1 MKINLLG
8 ITDVVNFY
16 ITRCADMHS
25 GVIKQ
30 QWCMYRDHGKKKLI
44 KRENYYYP
52 TLYLWNK
59 KHKFW
64 I

>member
-25 GVIKQ
+25 NVMKQ
-30 QWCMYRDHGKKKLI
+30 EWCMYLSRETMVKKFDKKRKLLLS
-44 KRENYYYP
+44 YP
-52 TLYLWNK
+52 LSLG
-59 KHKFW
+59 
-64 I
+64 

>member
-30 QWCMYRDHGKKKLI
+30 Q
-44 KRENYYYP
+44 
-52 TLYLWNK
+52 
-59 KHKFW
+59 
-64 I
+64 

>member
-16 ITRCADMHS
+16 ITQCADMHS
-25 GVIKQ
+25 NVMKQ
-30 QWCMYRDHGKKKLI
+30 QWCMYRDHGKKNLM

-52 TLYLWNK
+52 TLYLWDR
-59 KHKFW
+59 KHQFW
-64 I
+64 M

>member
-25 GVIKQ
+25 GEHYETTM
-30 QWCMYRDHGKKKLI
+30 MYV
-44 KRENYYYP
+44 
-52 TLYLWNK
+52 
-59 KHKFW
+59 
-64 I
+64 